1 MRVAGTDTLRIVPVD
16 GPGLAAMP
24 DGLLCS
30 AEAVHR
36 QLRPHLD
43 TDYASRMA
51 RILAGGAGMILA
63 ASGDR
68 VLGVAVFRVFENT
81 HAGKRFYVDDLV
93 TDADARGTGVGAAM
107 LRWLET
113 QARAQGCGSV
123 ELESGSQRTQAH
135 RFYFREG
142 FLITGFGFKK
152 ALQ

>member
-1 MRVAGTDTLRIVPVD
+1 MRVAGAEAIRIVRVEAP
-16 GPGLAAMP
+16 GPGALP
-24 DGLLCS
+24 RGLLSS

-43 TDYASRMA
+43 TDYASQMA
-51 RILAGGAGMILA
+51 RILAGGAGMIVALA
-63 ASGDR
+63 GDR

-81 HAGKRFYVDDLV
+81 HAGRRFYVDDLV
-93 TDADARGTGVGAAM
+93 TDGDARSTGVGAAM
-107 LRWLET
+107 MRWLEE
-113 QARAQGCGSV
+113 QARARGCSSV
-123 ELESGSQRTQAH
+123 ELESGSQRTRAH